1 MPQAIALQ
9 PRPPL
14 APGWP
19 TTLLLVD
26 DHAVL
31 RSGLRQI
38 LEAHH
43 YQVVG
48 EAGNA
53 ADAWHLIRQHA
64 PAIVILDI
72 GLPGI
77 RGIELGEDIL
87 KASRKTRVIFLT
99 VHKEEEYVYQA
110 LSIGASGYVL
120 KDCLD
125 TEVLDAIR
133 CVERGER
140 YVTPLVSSA
149 LIRACTNRI
158 SEGFHS
164 IFDGVTVRERQVVS
178 LLCDG
183 QSTKEVAAALC
194 ISTRTAEHHRQSV
207 MKKLGV
213 QSMAE
218 LVKLALKHKITEL

>member
-1 MPQAIALQ
+1 MPQPTLF
-9 PRPPL
+9 RRRLSL
-14 APGWP
+14 APTRP
-19 TTLLLVD
+19 TTILLVD
-26 DHAVL
+26 DHAIL
-31 RSGLRQI
+31 RSGLRRI
-38 LEAHH
+38 LEAHR

-48 EAGNA
+48 EAGDA
-53 ADAWHLIRQHA
+53 ADARRLIQQHA
-64 PAIVILDI
+64 PTIVILDI
-72 GLPGI
+72 GLPGV
-77 RGIELGEDIL
+77 RGIELGAEIL
-87 KASRKTRVIFLT
+87 VASRETRVIFLT

-149 LIRACTNRI
+149 LVRACTNRI
-158 SEGFHS
+158 AEGFHS
-164 IFDGVTVRERQVVS
+164 IFDSVTVRERQVVS

-183 QSTKEVAAALC
+183 QPTKEVAAALC

-213 QSMAE
+213 QSIAE
-218 LVKLALKHKITEL
+218 LVKLALKHQITEL

>member
-1 MPQAIALQ
+1 M
-9 PRPPL
+9 PL
-14 APGWP
+14 APSRP
-19 TTLLLVD
+19 TTILLVD
-26 DHAVL
+26 DHPVL
-31 RSGLRQI
+31 RSGLRRI

-53 ADAWHLIRQHA
+53 VDARRLLQQQA
-64 PAIVILDI
+64 PTLVILDI
-72 GLPGI
+72 GLPGV
-77 RGIELGEDIL
+77 RGIELGAEIL
-87 KASRKTRVIFLT
+87 NTCPHTRVIFLT

-110 LSIGASGYVL
+110 LAIGASGYVL

-149 LIRACTNRI
+149 LVRAWTNRM

-164 IFDGVTVRERQVVS
+164 VFDGLTVRERQVVS

-183 QSTKEVAAALC
+183 QSTKDVAATLC

-213 QSMAE
+213 QSIAE
-218 LVKLALKHKITEL
+218 FIKLAIKHKITEP